1 MNTTELVNAIAARTQ
16 ESPATVE
23 RVLNGVREEVVNA
36 LRRGDKVTLNRFL
49 HFSARQRAARVARN
63 PRTGEAVDVPA
74 KLRVAVRAASA
85 MHDQL

>member
-1 MNTTELVNAIAARTQ
+1 MNTTELVKAVAERAQ
-16 ESPATVE
+16 ETPATVE
-23 RVLNGVREEVVNA
+23 RVLNGIREEITNA

-49 HFSARQRAARVARN
+49 HFSARQRAARMARN
-63 PRTGEAVDVPA
+63 PRTGEEVEVPA